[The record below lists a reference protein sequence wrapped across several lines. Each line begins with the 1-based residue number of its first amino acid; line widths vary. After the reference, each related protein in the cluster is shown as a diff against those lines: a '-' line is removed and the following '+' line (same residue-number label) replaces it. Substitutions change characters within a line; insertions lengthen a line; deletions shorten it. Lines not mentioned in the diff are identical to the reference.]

1 MKTLKYAL
9 KNEWY
14 IFLLLLIPFLAIP
27 FLWHQLPAQIATH
40 FDLQG
45 QANGYSSKTFGL
57 FFIPFLSVGLYLL
70 FLYLP
75 KIDPKKRI
83 TVDQKPMP
91 VVRLIIVLILF
102 GVHSSIILNALGYE
116 MGSPNWTLAV
126 IALSFVLMGNYMR
139 TIQPNYFI
147 GIRVP
152 WTLED
157 PQNWRQTHQMASYL
171 WVAGGLL
178 LLILFPLLST
188 NLYFYFFMII
198 AVAISLL
205 PCIYSFYLYKTQS

>member
-1 MKTLKYAL
+1 MKPLKYAL

-14 IFLLLLIPFLAIP
+14 IFILLSIPFLAAP
-27 FLWHQLPAQIATH
+27 FIWHQLPAQIATH

-57 FFIPFLSVGLYLL
+57 IFIPLLNIGIYLFL
-70 FLYLP
+70 LYLP
-75 KIDPKKRI
+75 QIDPKKRI
-83 TVDQKPMP
+83 TIDQKPIP
-91 VVRLIIVLILF
+91 VVRLIIVLFLF
-102 GVHSSIILNALGYE
+102 CIHGSIILNALGYE
-116 MGSPNWTLAV
+116 IGSTNW
-126 IALSFVLMGNYMR
+126 ALVAAAIFFIILGNYMR

-157 PQNWRQTHQMASYL
+157 PKNWRQTHKMASWL
-171 WVAGGLL
+171 WVAGGLIL
-178 LLILFPLLST
+178 LLLFPFLGAQ
-188 NLYFYFFMII
+188 LYFNFFMAI

-205 PCIYSFYLYKTQS
+205 PCAYSFYLYKTKS